1 MLPTPPG
8 SSLCGHTVS
17 SRLSGLSVS
26 LLASVCCLLL
36 SLSLLSPYVTCLSSY
51 LWGAEFLS
59 RALSRPAMPNHRILF
74 SRFLK
79 SLNTRATPGKYLPT
93 MIFPPIGQSLEFP
106 GKPIGSC
113 ISVWIQFA
121 SSSTP
126 FPSPPFANNA
136 VVWTHHT
143 RSSKPSYIW
152 CIRRI
157 WPD

>member
-17 SRLSGLSVS
+17 SGLSAVS
-26 LLASVCCLLL
+26 LLACGVSVCCLLL
-36 SLSLLSPYVTCLSSY
+36 SLSLLSPYVTCLSSD
-51 LWGAEFLS
+51 LWEAEFYTTCIIRGPLCQ
-59 RALSRPAMPNHRILF
+59 ITGF
-74 SRFLK
+74 S
-79 SLNTRATPGKYLPT
+79 
-93 MIFPPIGQSLEFP
+93 SLEYTSNT
-106 GKPIGSC
+106 GKIPTDHDFSADRSIVGVSWKTNRLLYIC
-113 ISVWIQFA
+113 LDPVCQLIN
-121 SSSTP
+121 P

-143 RSSKPSYIW
+143 RSSKPSHIW

>member
-1 MLPTPPG
+1 MESP
-8 SSLCGHTVS
+8 
-17 SRLSGLSVS
+17 SV
-26 LLASVCCLLL
+26 VFCCL
-36 SLSLLSPYVTCLSSY
+36 CLCSHHT
-51 LWGAEFLS
+51 S
-59 RALSRPAMPNHRILF
+59 RVSHHIFGEPNFYHVHCSRPAMPNHRILF

-79 SLNTRATPGKYLPT
+79 SFNTRATPEKYLPT
-93 MIFPPIGQSLEFP
+93 MIFPPIGQSLEKTNRLLYICLDP
-106 GKPIGSC
+106 VCQLIN
-113 ISVWIQFA
+113 
-121 SSSTP
+121 P

>member
-1 MLPTPPG
+1 MESP
-8 SSLCGHTVS
+8 
-17 SRLSGLSVS
+17 SV
-26 LLASVCCLLL
+26 VFCCL
-36 SLSLLSPYVTCLSSY
+36 CLCSHHT
-51 LWGAEFLS
+51 S
-59 RALSRPAMPNHRILF
+59 RVSHHIFGEPNFYHVHCSRPAMPNHRILF

-79 SLNTRATPGKYLPT
+79 SFNTRATPGKYLPT
-93 MIFPPIGQSLEFP
+93 MISPPIGQSLEFP
-106 GKPIGSC
+106 GKPTGSY

-121 SSSTP
+121 GSSTP